1 MSQQKMAVT
10 VPAGMQGGMELK
22 VQTPAGM
29 MMVTIPKGLR
39 AGQEFHMMVPAP
51 APAQPMVRQVYYT
64 WLGLFICLS
73 YNVICVTLACF
84 GRSSLARIRQC
95 RRFCRAK

>member
-1 MSQQKMAVT
+1 MHACMCMNA
-10 VPAGMQGGMELK
+10 
-22 VQTPAGM
+22 
-29 MMVTIPKGLR
+29 IR
-39 AGQEFHMMVPAP
+39 ACSCYPIVYHDIDADVP

-84 GRSSLARIRQC
+84 SVGVKVVTGWLMAIIYFGTVVC
-95 RRFCRAK
+95 PHTYAHVCTRACACA